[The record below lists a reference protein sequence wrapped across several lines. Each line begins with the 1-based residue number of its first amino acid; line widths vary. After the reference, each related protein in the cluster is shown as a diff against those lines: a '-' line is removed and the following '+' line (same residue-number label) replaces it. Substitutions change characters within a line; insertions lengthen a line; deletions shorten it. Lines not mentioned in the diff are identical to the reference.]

1 MFWDDVRVKVQP
13 VIFNDVVSFQAKLS
27 LLSFFFVNDS
37 LSSEPVVAAATHRNS
52 MDVPSDIILDSL
64 EDAIIGLDDQSNVVL
79 LNEAA
84 GHILGCPRMEAIG
97 QPSSR
102 FPALAAVI
110 RQLRLDEPAASGQP
124 GRTCHRLEIHKPET
138 GPVPMEAT
146 VSSLLFNGK
155 KFCTIVICDISRQ
168 QQIERALYDSRKTQA
183 LGALAS
189 GIAHDFNNVLAAVI
203 SQIDLV
209 LHTPEFP
216 GTLKDHLVYA
226 QTSARRGAELVG
238 KLQLFSRQSKPA
250 LAPLD
255 PAEAIDQVVFMLRRS
270 LDPKIAIQFS
280 KPLHKPW
287 LITADSAQLMQAL
300 LNLGLN
306 ARDAMP
312 DGGTITIEM
321 ENISFAADITHAT
334 RKPGE
339 FVRLTVADTGR
350 GMTPEVLARV
360 FEPYFTTKDTSRGPG
375 LGLSITAAVVA
386 EHSGWMEA
394 DSQLGQGARFSI
406 LIPRSNEPET
416 TPRQVP
422 VPDTKATEG
431 KERILLAD
439 DEELVRMVTKA
450 VLSYRGYQ
458 IIEAADGQ
466 EAVEKYS
473 AASGTID
480 LVLMDM
486 HMPRL
491 NGYDALVRIREI
503 NPKARAIM
511 FSGGVHDPEDGI
523 GHMEKVAFLHKPFEN
538 QELLRIVRQSLDTN

>member
-37 LSSEPVVAAATHRNS
+37 LGSDPVVAATTHRNS

-155 KFCTIVICDISRQ
+155 KFYTIVIRDISRQ

-226 QTSARRGAELVG
+226 QTSARRGAELAIAAWRSTFLPRTPTRE
-238 KLQLFSRQSKPA
+238 KMFSNSRPMA
-250 LAPLD
+250 
-255 PAEAIDQVVFMLRRS
+255 VRWCCNFCS
-270 LDPKIAIQFS
+270 L
-280 KPLHKPW
+280 
-287 LITADSAQLMQAL
+287 
-300 LNLGLN
+300 
-306 ARDAMP
+306 
-312 DGGTITIEM
+312 
-321 ENISFAADITHAT
+321 
-334 RKPGE
+334 
-339 FVRLTVADTGR
+339 
-350 GMTPEVLARV
+350 
-360 FEPYFTTKDTSRGPG
+360 
-375 LGLSITAAVVA
+375 
-386 EHSGWMEA
+386 
-394 DSQLGQGARFSI
+394 
-406 LIPRSNEPET
+406 
-416 TPRQVP
+416 
-422 VPDTKATEG
+422 
-431 KERILLAD
+431 
-439 DEELVRMVTKA
+439 
-450 VLSYRGYQ
+450 
-458 IIEAADGQ
+458 
-466 EAVEKYS
+466 
-473 AASGTID
+473 AASKRVPCMQCD
-480 LVLMDM
+480 WQS
-486 HMPRL
+486 
-491 NGYDALVRIREI
+491 RESS
-503 NPKARAIM
+503 P
-511 FSGGVHDPEDGI
+511 SVP
-523 GHMEKVAFLHKPFEN
+523 
-538 QELLRIVRQSLDTN
+538 S